1 MKFKYVVGLGV
12 AAATFAT
19 VATPL
24 AVTSVKA
31 EATSDSVESPV
42 SKYDINPVANYDND
56 SLRQIAINN
65 NLDLSVVEALNDN
78 IDPDKALPNGT
89 LIYLPQNV
97 GSVENVVGPQA
108 LGPYDGVP
116 ASIKKKYYDSLSSA
130 ERSAKLWIAQ
140 RESGYN
146 YHATNGK
153 YYGRFQLD
161 RSLLNGDYSIANQ
174 EKAATTYIHKR
185 YSGSWVKAK
194 AFWQAHGWY

>member
-89 LIYLPQNV
+89 PIYLPQNV

-108 LGPYDGVP
+108 FGPYDGVP
-116 ASIKKKYYDSLSSA
+116 ASIKKN
-130 ERSAKLWIAQ
+130 IM
-140 RESGYN
+140 
-146 YHATNGK
+146 
-153 YYGRFQLD
+153 
-161 RSLLNGDYSIANQ
+161 I
-174 EKAATTYIHKR
+174 
-185 YSGSWVKAK
+185 V
-194 AFWQAHGWY
+194 